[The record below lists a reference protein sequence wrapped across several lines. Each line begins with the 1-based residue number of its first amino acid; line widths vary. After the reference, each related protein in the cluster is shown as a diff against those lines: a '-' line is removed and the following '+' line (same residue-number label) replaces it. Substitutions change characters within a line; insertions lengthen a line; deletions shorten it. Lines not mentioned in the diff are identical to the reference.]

1 MLFTKLKEP
10 EALLN
15 TSEASNLWDIL
26 KSNYMAV
33 ELMQIWRNYAHDT
46 GLKLLIGSFIKDLEK
61 DIKLLEKEA
70 NKFGLPGA
78 DKNRSSVNTPVNSE
92 ILYDEY
98 LAQEFFIFAQE
109 NVEQLL
115 RFLRTTTT
123 NDALRKLFMKFVVQ
137 ALGRADG
144 LVQHLKI
151 KGWLDTPP
159 LYMLAPANAEKL
171 AAGEAYHLWDHLTF
185 RYDNISQT
193 DIYHAF
199 AKDLDFKV
207 LLTVGL
213 QKGLKK
219 QAEMLEEELQYFG
232 IPLPKRPK
240 NFSIPE
246 NMTMHLEDDHMF
258 RMVLIGIQGAGAL
271 HAQALK
277 QCTVNDRVR
286 AIFKELLLEELDH
299 NSDLI
304 KFGKVKGWLHPPP
317 MCRPH

>member
-46 GLKLLIGSFIKDLEK
+46 ELKLLIGSFIKDLER

-92 ILYDEY
+92 ILRDEY

-137 ALGRADG
+137 ALGRADS

-151 KGWLDTPP
+151 IGRIKVRLRF
-159 LYMLAPANAEKL
+159 
-171 AAGEAYHLWDHLTF
+171 AA
-185 RYDNISQT
+185 
-193 DIYHAF
+193 
-199 AKDLDFKV
+199 V
-207 LLTVGL
+207 LL
-213 QKGLKK
+213 
-219 QAEMLEEELQYFG
+219 F
-232 IPLPKRPK
+232 
-240 NFSIPE
+240 
-246 NMTMHLEDDHMF
+246 
-258 RMVLIGIQGAGAL
+258 
-271 HAQALK
+271 
-277 QCTVNDRVR
+277 
-286 AIFKELLLEELDH
+286 
-299 NSDLI
+299 
-304 KFGKVKGWLHPPP
+304 
-317 MCRPH
+317 